1 MKKLLFFLVIT
12 FGISAC
18 GGSNEVEIGNK
29 TTMIVES
36 VYDAGI
42 VMKGEVIDA
51 EFKLKNTG
59 NYPLVIAEVQG
70 SCSCTV
76 AEKPTEPIQPGGEG
90 VIRAKV
96 NTDKSPVSIIAKS
109 VRIVANTEPSVT
121 EVIIRAK
128 VKRK

>member
-1 MKKLLFFLVIT
+1 MKRIAFLFLMPLLF
-12 FGISAC
+12 SC

-29 TTMIVES
+29 TTMVVES
-36 VYDAGI
+36 VFDAGT
-42 VMKGEVIDA
+42 VMKGEMIEA
-51 EFKLKNTG
+51 EFNVKNTG

-76 AEKPTEPIQPGGEG
+76 AEKPETPIQPGEEG
-90 VIRAKV
+90 VIKARV
-96 NTDKSPVSIIAKS
+96 NTDKTSGTMIAKS